1 MASQFFVGLA
11 SCSFDLGRSLTI
23 FIRFSS
29 PWDMRILLVPRRLC
43 VELDDSVLELA
54 LLLEVLLFVG
64 TFTPTD
70 FWLLSTPLLPAVGDL
85 DLIALQTA
93 VLLGGSVSL
102 VLSRLHSSWL

>member
-1 MASQFFVGLA
+1 
-11 SCSFDLGRSLTI
+11 
-23 FIRFSS
+23 
-29 PWDMRILLVPRRLC
+29 MRVLLVPRRLC
-43 VELDDSVLELA
+43 VELGDIVLELA

-70 FWLLSTPLLPAVGDL
+70 FWLLSTPLLPTVGVL

-102 VLSRLHSSWL
+102 VLCRPQGS